1 MTTKNEKKA
10 AAAKKMAAS
19 STAKGSKT
27 TATGEKPAKKAYSSL
42 DNVIR
47 DIKVPGI
54 GGGADLTVKVR
65 IYKVKPAVVQAL
77 VAGEVELTA
86 TELLGLESADKK
98 ELKAWLKTKRAMMTK
113 KVKATGNST
122 ALLQKRFNAIIKRVA
137 KLDLGVMP
145 AEIAVA
151 VQNARASMQM
161 AFDLA
166 APKAE

>member
-19 STAKGSKT
+19 STAKGSKGPLDVT
-27 TATGEKPAKKAYSSL
+27 SDKPAKKAYSSL

-86 TELLGLESADKK
+86 AELLGLESADKK
-98 ELKAWLKTKRAMMTK
+98 ELKAWLKTKRAMMTR

-122 ALLQKRFNAIIKRVA
+122 ALLTKRIDAIVKKIEKFRTTVGIPTTVFDALNQA
-137 KLDLGVMP
+137 KALLEGAKVVS
-145 AEIAVA
+145 E
-151 VQNARASMQM
+151 
-161 AFDLA
+161 
-166 APKAE
+166 